1 MHSLKMAALTAITTL
16 GLGAASSVFA
26 NPIVNAGFEQFP
38 DFTGYTTLGN
48 TTIQAG
54 NFHPPVEGAL
64 QALLSNGA
72 GDSTGGLNPVTGA
85 QLESFL
91 NLTAGTLTN
100 AATFKAFTGSAIQ
113 QTFTA
118 LAGQTLTLQFDF
130 LTNES
135 PAGRTGRN
143 DTAFL
148 TLKNGTNPATLA
160 VLADTNSSLHA
171 TNPLNDDSNFATSET
186 GYLTYTTTLTA
197 GGTYTL
203 GLGVINSADGNVA
216 SGVMVDAIQITGAG
230 GGSVPLPLALLVA
243 PLGAM
248 VAGVAGKRI
257 RRGC

>member
-72 GDSTGGLNPVTGA
+72 GDATGGLNPVTGA

-100 AATFKAFTGSAIQ
+100 AATFKATTGSAIQ

-135 PAGRTGRN
+135 PAGRTGHN

-148 TLKNGTNPATLA
+148 TLKNGASPATLTL
-160 VLADTNSSLHA
+160 LADTNSIMHA
-171 TNPLNDDSNFATSET
+171 TDPLSDDSGFAANET
-186 GYLTYTTTLTA
+186 RYLTYTTTLTA

-203 GLGVINSADGNVA
+203 GLGVVNSVDGNVA
-216 SGVMVDAIQITGAG
+216 SGLLVDAIRITGA

-248 VAGVAGKRI
+248 VAGVTGKRI